1 MEPPQEP
8 ALAPSRRPVVVTTDE
23 QPVPAPGDQP
33 DTAPGDRSV
42 GARLRSR
49 LGEVPIEAWVTL
61 AVVAAAVVFTLFQLQ
76 PRLLVTNSTPAGG
89 DTGAH
94 VWGPDFLR
102 YHVLPH
108 FRLTGWAPAWYAGFP
123 AYVFYFPLPALL
135 IVALSFILP
144 YGIAFKLVTVAGV
157 LTLPVAAWAFGRLSG
172 MRFPGPA
179 LLAVAT
185 VPFLFY
191 SGFSSS
197 SGSWS
202 YTIYGG
208 NIASTLA
215 GEFSFSI
222 SLSLALV
229 FLGVFARSLD
239 TGKYR
244 VWAAVLLA
252 LTGLSHLLPT
262 LFAVGGA
269 LVLLA
274 LRPSVAR
281 AKLAAIVVTIGA
293 LLAAFWSIPFLFRL
307 PYSNNMGWEKLTTYH
322 QNLVPDNI
330 KWLVL
335 LALCGAVASVAMWH
349 RTGTA
354 ITLLAGFSAV
364 VFRYGPQAR
373 LWNARA
379 LPFWYLT
386 VFLLAG
392 VAVAEATRFIARLVA
407 ADPDRPSRQV
417 ALGAPVVAAL
427 AAWLFVAGPLG
438 ALPSWAPKPPSPEST
453 FIASWAKWNYSGYE
467 GKPAYPEYKG
477 IIDTMAQV
485 GRTSGCGRA
494 HWEYDS
500 SLDRFGTPMALML
513 LPYWTDGCIGSMEG
527 LYFESSATVP
537 YHFMSAAELA
547 KAPSNPMRDLPYRS
561 LDVTRGVRD
570 LQLLGSRY
578 YLAFS
583 PEAVSQAKAN
593 PSLHQI
599 AETGSWHVF
608 EVAGSELVTPLAFMP
623 NVVTGMKIGS
633 KEWQGLAVDW
643 FNDPTRRDVP
653 LAASGPKEWPRVA
666 ATHEKPPVKDGKA
679 PVIGT
684 EISVAQPKLEPVSP
698 TQVRNIRQGDDSLS
712 FDVDRTGSPVLVKAS
727 YFPNWKASGAK
738 GPWRV
743 TPNLMVVVPT
753 SKHVSLHYGY
763 TPVDVGGWLLT
774 FGGVALAVVVRRH
787 PVVIDDDPGEP
798 EPDGPMPPE
807 TGEVSDDE
815 LEPVGAGSV
824 PERSAGASAAP
835 IGTGRRSW
843 LAPFG
848 RSAPGT
854 ESGP

>member
-1 MEPPQEP
+1 METAAPPVREP
-8 ALAPSRRPVVVTTDE
+8 SERPGPARLVARAGERVRDVSIEAWITLVVVT
-23 QPVPAPGDQP
+23 
-33 DTAPGDRSV
+33 
-42 GARLRSR
+42 
-49 LGEVPIEAWVTL
+49 
-61 AVVAAAVVFTLFQLQ
+61 AAVLFTLFQLQ
-76 PRLLVTNSTPAGG
+76 PHLLVTNSTPAGG

-102 YHVLPH
+102 HHVLPH
-108 FRLTGWAPAWYAGFP
+108 FRLTGWAPSWYAGFP
-123 AYVFYFPLPALL
+123 AYVFYFPLPAFTIAL
-135 IVALSFILP
+135 LSFVLP
-144 YGIAFKLVTVAGV
+144 YGVAFKFVTVAGI

-172 MRFPGPA
+172 LRFPGPA

-191 SGFSSS
+191 SGFSS
-197 SGSWS
+197 GGGTWS

-239 TGKYR
+239 TGRYR

-262 LFAVGGA
+262 LFAVAGA

-274 LRPSVAR
+274 LRPGVAR
-281 AKLAAIVVTIGA
+281 AKRAAVVLGIGA

-307 PYSNNMGWEKLTTYH
+307 PYSNNMGWEKLTTYSD
-322 QNLVPDNI
+322 NLVPDNI
-330 KWLVL
+330 KWLVAM
-335 LALCGAVASVAMWH
+335 ALVGAVASVVARH
-349 RTGTA
+349 RTGTVL
-354 ITLLAGFSAV
+354 TVLAALTAL
-364 VFRYGPQAR
+364 VFRFGPQAR

-379 LPFWYLT
+379 LPFWYLC

-392 VAVAEATRFIARLVA
+392 VAVVEAVGLLGRLIAD
-407 ADPDRPSRQV
+407 DPDRPPRTV
-417 ALGAPVVAAL
+417 GLAAPVVAAL

-438 ALPSWAPKPPSPEST
+438 VLPDWAPKPPSPEST
-453 FIASWAKWNYSGYE
+453 FISAWAKWNYSGYE

-485 GRTSGCGRA
+485 GRTTGCGRA

-513 LPYWTDGCIGSMEG
+513 LPYWTKGCIDSMEG

-537 YHFMSAAELA
+537 YHFLSAAELA

-561 LDVTRGVRD
+561 LDVASGVRD

-583 PEAVSQAKAN
+583 PEAVSQARSN
-593 PSLHQI
+593 PLLHEI
-599 AETGSWHVF
+599 AQTGAWHVF
-608 EVAGSELVTPLAFMP
+608 EVAGSELVTPLAFKP
-623 NVVTGMKIGS
+623 NVITGTALGS
-633 KEWQGLAVDW
+633 QQWLGISVDW
-643 FNDPTRRDVP
+643 FKDPSRRDIP
-653 LAASGPKEWPRVA
+653 LAASGPKDWPRVKA
-666 ATHEKPPVKDGKA
+666 SSIKGTSKNGTATVVGSD
-679 PVIGT
+679 V
-684 EISVAQPKLEPVSP
+684 SVTRPTTEPVAP

-712 FDVDRTGSPVLVKAS
+712 FDVDRTGSPVLVKVS
-727 YFPNWKASGAK
+727 YFPNWKTSGAK

-743 TPNLMVVVPT
+743 TPNLMVVIPT

-763 TPVDVGGWLLT
+763 TPVDAGGWLLT
-774 FGGVALAVVVRRH
+774 FAGIGLAVVVRRH
-787 PVVIDDDPGEP
+787 PVVTDDDGDRPEAAGPPAPDADASVGEQPSRVTTATTTAASPGP
-798 EPDGPMPPE
+798 
-807 TGEVSDDE
+807 
-815 LEPVGAGSV
+815 
-824 PERSAGASAAP
+824 
-835 IGTGRRSW
+835 
-843 LAPFG
+843 
-848 RSAPGT
+848 
-854 ESGP
+854 

>member
-1 MEPPQEP
+1 MAVMERTEE
-8 ALAPSRRPVVVTTDE
+8 S
-23 QPVPAPGDQP
+23 VPA
-33 DTAPGDRSV
+33 TRRAS
-42 GARLRSR
+42 LRSR
-49 LGEVPIEAWVTL
+49 SQAVSIEAWITL
-61 AVVAAAVVFTLFQLQ
+61 AVVAAAVIFTLFQLQ
-76 PRLLVTNSTPAGG
+76 PRLLVSNSTPAGG

-94 VWGPDFLR
+94 VWGPDYLR
-102 YHVLPH
+102 HHVLPH
-108 FRLTGWAPAWYAGFP
+108 FRLTGWAPSWYAGFP

-135 IVALSFILP
+135 IAFLSFVLP
-144 YGIAFKLVTVAGV
+144 YGVAFKFVTVAGI
-157 LTLPVAAWAFGRLSG
+157 LTLPVAVWAFGRLSG

-179 LLAVAT
+179 LLAVAS

-197 SGSWS
+197 GGSWS

-215 GEFSFSI
+215 GEFSFSV
-222 SLSLALV
+222 SLSLSLV

-244 VWAAVLLA
+244 VWAAVLLT

-262 LFAVGGA
+262 IFAVTGA
-269 LVLLA
+269 LVFLV

-281 AKLAAIVVTIGA
+281 AKLTAIVVTIGA

-307 PYSNNMGWEKLTTYH
+307 PYTNNMGWEKLTTYR
-322 QNLVPDNI
+322 QNLVPENI

-335 LALCGAVASVAMWH
+335 LALCGAIASVVLRR

-354 ITLLAGFSAV
+354 ITILAFVSGM
-364 VFRYGPQAR
+364 VFRFGPPAR

-379 LPFWYLT
+379 LPFWYLC

-392 VAVAEATRFIARLVA
+392 VAVAEAVRLLGKAIAE
-407 ADPDRPSRQV
+407 DPALPPKQV
-417 ALGAPVVAAL
+417 GWAAPVVAAL

-438 ALPSWAPKPPSPEST
+438 VLPSWAPKPPSPEST
-453 FIASWAKWNYSGYE
+453 FISSWAKWNYSGYE
-467 GKPAYPEYKG
+467 GKTAYPEYKG

-485 GRTSGCGRA
+485 GRTTGCGRA

-513 LPYWTDGCIGSMEG
+513 LPYWTHGCIGSMEG

-537 YHFMSAAELA
+537 YHFLSAAELA

-561 LDVTRGVRD
+561 LDVNRGVRD
-570 LQLLGSRY
+570 LQLMGSRY

-583 PEAVSQAKAN
+583 VDAVAQAKAN
-593 PSLHQI
+593 PSLHEI
-599 AETGSWHVF
+599 AATGAWHVF
-608 EVAGSELVTPLAFMP
+608 EVAGAELVTPLAFKP

-633 KEWQGLAVDW
+633 KEWLGLSVNW
-643 FNDPTRRDVP
+643 FNDPAERDVP
-653 LAASGPKEWPRVA
+653 LAASGPKDWPRVDA
-666 ATHEKPPVKDGKA
+666 SSEEATSKDGTSKT
-679 PVIGT
+679 VGT
-684 EISVAQPKLEPVSP
+684 DISVAQPKLEPVAP
-698 TQVRNIRQGDDSLS
+698 TQVRNIREGDNSLS
-712 FDVDRTGSPVLVKAS
+712 FDVDRPGSPVLVKAS

-753 SKHVSLHYGY
+753 SKHVSLHFGN

-774 FGGVALAVVVRRH
+774 FTGIGLAVVVKRH
-787 PVVIDDDPGEP
+787 PVVIDDHREP
-798 EPDGPMPPE
+798 EAGGPTPPDTDPE
-807 TGEVSDDE
+807 SQEE
-815 LEPVGAGSV
+815 REPVPAGGSRTPV
-824 PERSAGASAAP
+824 
-835 IGTGRRSW
+835 GTGRRGW

-848 RSAPGT
+848 RIAPGPQP
-854 ESGP
+854 GP

>member
-1 MEPPQEP
+1 MERTEESV
-8 ALAPSRRPVVVTTDE
+8 LAPRRASLRE
-23 QPVPAPGDQP
+23 
-33 DTAPGDRSV
+33 RSQ
-42 GARLRSR
+42 
-49 LGEVPIEAWVTL
+49 EVSIETWITL
-61 AVVAAAVVFTLFQLQ
+61 AVVAAAVIFTFFQLQ
-76 PRLLVTNSTPAGG
+76 PRLLLTNSTPAGG

-102 YHVLPH
+102 HHVLPH
-108 FRLTGWAPAWYAGFP
+108 FRLTGWAPSWYAGFP

-135 IVALSFILP
+135 IAFLSFVLP
-144 YGIAFKLVTVAGV
+144 YGIAFKVVSVAGI
-157 LTLPVAAWAFGRLSG
+157 LSLPVAAWAFGRLSG

-179 LLAVAT
+179 LLAVVS

-197 SGSWS
+197 GGSWS

-222 SLSLALV
+222 SLSFALV
-229 FLGVFARSLD
+229 FLGLFARSLD
-239 TGKYR
+239 TGRYR
-244 VWAAVLLA
+244 VWAAVFLT

-281 AKLAAIVVTIGA
+281 AKSAAVVLTIGA
-293 LLAAFWSIPFLFRL
+293 LLAAFWSFPFFMRL
-307 PYSNNMGWEKLTTYH
+307 PYTNNMGWEKLTTYR
-322 QNLVPDNI
+322 QNLVPGNI

-335 LALCGAVASVAMWH
+335 LALCGAIASVMLRR
-349 RTGTA
+349 RTGMA
-354 ITLLAGFSAV
+354 ITALAVMSGL
-364 VFRYGPQAR
+364 VFRFGPEAR

-379 LPFWYLT
+379 LPFWYLC

-392 VAVAEATRFIARLVA
+392 VAVAEAVHLLGRIVA
-407 ADPDRPSRQV
+407 VDPERPPRQV
-417 ALGAPVVAAL
+417 VLAAPVVAAL

-438 ALPSWAPKPPSPEST
+438 VLPSWAPKPPSPEST
-453 FIASWAKWNYSGYE
+453 FISSWAKWNYSGYE
-467 GKPAYPEYKG
+467 GKTAYPEYKG

-485 GRTSGCGRA
+485 GRTIGCGRA

-513 LPYWTDGCIGSMEG
+513 LPYWTNGCIGSMEG
-527 LYFESSATVP
+527 LYFESAATVP
-537 YHFMSAAELA
+537 YHFLSAAELA

-561 LDVTRGVRD
+561 LDVDRGVRD
-570 LQLLGSRY
+570 LQLMGSRY

-583 PEAVSQAKAN
+583 PDALAQANAN
-593 PSLHQI
+593 PSLHEI
-599 AETGSWHVF
+599 AATGAWHVF
-608 EVAGSELVTPLAFMP
+608 EVAGSELVTPLAFKP
-623 NVVTGMKIGS
+623 NVVTGMKLGS
-633 KEWQGLAVDW
+633 KEWLGLSVDW
-643 FNDPTRRDVP
+643 FNDPARRDVP
-653 LAASGPKEWPRVA
+653 LAATGPKDWPRVQA
-666 ATHEKPPVKDGKA
+666 SSQKVTTEGGKA
-679 PVIGT
+679 PVVGT
-684 EISVAQPKLEPVSP
+684 DISVAEPKLEPVAP
-698 TQVRNIRQGDDSLS
+698 TEVRNIREGDASLS

-743 TPNLMVVVPT
+743 TPNLMVVIPT

-774 FGGVALAVVVRRH
+774 FTGIGLAVVVRRH
-787 PVVIDDDPGEP
+787 PVAIDEVPGEP
-798 EPDGPMPPE
+798 DADGPAPADTDPE
-807 TGEVSDDE
+807 SPEE
-815 LEPVGAGSV
+815 REPVPAGG
-824 PERSAGASAAP
+824 PRTP
-835 IGTGRRSW
+835 IGTGRRNW

-848 RSAPGT
+848 RSAPGPQP
-854 ESGP
+854 GP